1 MCSTLPLCSLE
12 SVPPWS
18 PPSSLLDK
26 VFIFMLGQ
34 NSGTCALQARALPL
48 RYSPRPGTN
57 VLSKAA
63 FLLPTSVSLTGGPA
77 CSHHR
82 GLAHTASCVLAY
94 CRHFS
99 FTAEAPRRQWQG
111 SVASSLLSPV
121 PTNQLIRPSCRNNTG
136 KLAQHDRAQQGMLW
150 VQLGHPKRS
159 FTVQTLSLQVSE
171 RNRVLPTG
179 FKFPVYRPQNLSPT
193 YLVVVFCSSA
203 LGNQYRNT
211 WKILGTQDTLR

>member
-1 MCSTLPLCSLE
+1 MTVSISGCCPFTVVHHAPSAVAFRQFPEASVLPIPMCSTLPLCSLE

-136 KLAQHDRAQQGMLW
+136 KLAQTIPFF
-150 VQLGHPKRS
+150 QL
-159 FTVQTLSLQVSE
+159 
-171 RNRVLPTG
+171 
-179 FKFPVYRPQNLSPT
+179 FPY
-193 YLVVVFCSSA
+193 
-203 LGNQYRNT
+203 
-211 WKILGTQDTLR
+211 